1 MITLAKHMSA
11 ISIWPRFTNIMK
23 TFVPLKLERVGSAP
37 ASNSFSHATLLLPA
51 EAWNKRLKS
60 AWNELVEV
68 IYDYPSEVNLAYIF
82 PQVECVWVLQI
93 VKQRLQHIEVL
104 RFQDGLAKLRLLLSP
119 NVLH

>member
-23 TFVPLKLERVGSAP
+23 TLVPLKLERVGSAP
-37 ASNSFSHATLLLPA
+37 ASSSFSHATLLLPA

-68 IYDYPSEVNLAYIF
+68 IYDQQQSYVNL
-82 PQVECVWVLQI
+82 LSLHLSTSGM
-93 VKQRLQHIEVL
+93 RLGASDCQTEAAAH
-104 RFQDGLAKLRLLLSP
+104 
-119 NVLH
+119 